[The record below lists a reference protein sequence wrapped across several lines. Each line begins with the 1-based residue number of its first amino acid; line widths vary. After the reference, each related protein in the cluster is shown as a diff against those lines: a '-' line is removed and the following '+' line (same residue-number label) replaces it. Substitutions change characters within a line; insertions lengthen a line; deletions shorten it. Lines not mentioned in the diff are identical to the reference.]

1 MIQSPVHLTASDKK
15 GNSASLGMSIAV
27 VVISLILRWYL
38 GYLNDKKKRVQFLE
52 ESSASRQQ
60 SLEEIGDTHPGTIP
74 VYTARFD
81 FVILLTMTID
91 FFYTT

>member
-1 MIQSPVHLTASDKK
+1 
-15 GNSASLGMSIAV
+15 MSVAV

-38 GYLNDKKKRVQFLE
+38 GYLNDKKKRVQYLE

-60 SLEEIGDTHPGTIP
+60 SMEEVGDAHP
-74 VYTARFD
+74 
-81 FVILLTMTID
+81 D